1 VHPSLT
7 SLRLAAVAT
16 GACLALVA
24 LRMHLTGTPE
34 YRFLGWNLFLAWL
47 PAAFALIAARLRSGG
62 AVRAAYYGFAF
73 LWLLFLPNAPYL
85 VTDVVHL
92 RIEGTDHLW
101 VDVPMLACGSLAGMV
116 LGLSSLRSMHA
127 VVEERLGVRWGWAFV
142 ASVSALVGPGLYLGR
157 VRRFNSWQVA
167 SHPQEILGTVLRG
180 LFDPTDH
187 LRGLLLVAACTVA
200 FGAAYLAARRWDAV
214 IARDARRR

>member
-16 GACLALVA
+16 GACLMLVA
-24 LRMHLTGTPE
+24 LRMHVTGTTE

-47 PAAFALIAARLRSGG
+47 PAAFALVAARLRSGG
-62 AVRAAYYGFAF
+62 AARGAYYALAL

-92 RIEGTDHLW
+92 RIEGTGHLW
-101 VDVPMLACGSLAGMV
+101 IDVPMLACGSLAGMV
-116 LGLSSLRSMHA
+116 LGLSSLRSMHG
-127 VVEERLGVRWGWAFV
+127 VVEERLGARWGWVFV

-157 VRRFNSWQVA
+157 VRRFNSWQVVT
-167 SHPQEILGTVLRG
+167 HPEEILGTVARG
-180 LFDPTDH
+180 LFDPADH
-187 LRGLLLVAACTVA
+187 MRGLLLVMACAIA
-200 FGAAYLAARRWDAV
+200 FGAAYVAARRLDAST
-214 IARDARRR
+214 ARAPRRR